1 MYQRMWLSRTAAWP
15 DLACARSQEL
25 FDTLITTSKQDNPC
39 PDLLLER
46 PELGI
51 RQFGCALGCATQL
64 GRHAVVEQLL
74 ERFSSRSILLLPFTW
89 ELQRMIEVALGDA
102 TEGDTRGSKK
112 SRPKDKSN
120 ALSEVTIPERGPPPS
135 LGEALLYVALRNDA
149 HEIATLLCRH
159 GADPGFDVARDPTL
173 ASERKPFGLA
183 LSKSAFEAA
192 STMLPAAFLKAP
204 AQTLFAC
211 MRISAVATRRAAAE
225 AVRDPPK
232 AFRFKSEALKAEL
245 SALALLQALSEKR
258 QMDLL
263 RSDLGVEFIRLAAR
277 QESVPRSPAP
287 PSHSLVP
294 TA

>member
-1 MYQRMWLSRTAAWP
+1 MYQRMWLSRTATWP

-120 ALSEVTIPERGPPPS
+120 ALSEVTIPSHKGR
-135 LGEALLYVALRNDA
+135 
-149 HEIATLLCRH
+149 RH
-159 GADPGFDVARDPTL
+159 TRAR
-173 ASERKPFGLA
+173 
-183 LSKSAFEAA
+183 
-192 STMLPAAFLKAP
+192 
-204 AQTLFAC
+204 
-211 MRISAVATRRAAAE
+211 I
-225 AVRDPPK
+225 PK
-232 AFRFKSEALKAEL
+232 G
-245 SALALLQALSEKR
+245 LLQACH
-258 QMDLL
+258 Q
-263 RSDLGVEFIRLAAR
+263 
-277 QESVPRSPAP
+277 
-287 PSHSLVP
+287 
-294 TA
+294 